1 MARSKPT
8 AKRAA
13 ADAKV
18 IRRKAVRGN
27 CVRRVFSNKEKVE
40 FVKRWQESRRTCAE
54 FERVHQLPASAV
66 AKWRKQLGALSKA
79 SATGFSKKGGE
90 HRTLELKLMEWLR
103 VRWGWKGFRVSP
115 RMIQAQGRAL
125 AVKLRVTGF
134 EASDG
139 WYQRF
144 RDRHGLKLVRLHGER
159 SSADHEAAAGY
170 KEKFEKMVAA
180 LKIPES
186 NIFNADQT
194 LLYPRLQLN
203 TSVCPEDRSKRP
215 QDSRRAL
222 LLLDG
227 NGMHYTS
234 LFDIYKASPAGASAA
249 AADTG
254 GVTPPARDGPLPI
267 DGTGYCSEVRKHH
280 VPAPARRPAQ
290 EPIMR
295 QIRSHGADLTVGDV
309 LLHVR
314 MLPPNTTT
322 ELQPCDQ
329 GLIAWLKSEWRRSL
343 DTRSLAAE
351 SSAAAASFARD
362 VTVVDVMQFLN
373 GRIRSIPHV
382 VGKRYWGV
390 LTGKEQPSEE
400 GDVGESI
407 ESRVEAAVAR
417 QERMVEE

>member
-1 MARSKPT
+1 MTSEHCMARSKPT

-203 TSVCPEDRSKRP
+203 TSVCPEAEAKKLRGKKKDKFRVGMMVTSCADGDHTCPLVFAHVSKPHTMDDKDFPTLPGQTYVR
-215 QDSRRAL
+215 QRR
-222 LLLDG
+222 
-227 NGMHYTS
+227 
-234 LFDIYKASPAGASAA
+234 
-249 AADTG
+249 
-254 GVTPPARDGPLPI
+254 
-267 DGTGYCSEVRKHH
+267 
-280 VPAPARRPAQ
+280 
-290 EPIMR
+290 
-295 QIRSHGADLTVGDV
+295 
-309 LLHVR
+309 
-314 MLPPNTTT
+314 
-322 ELQPCDQ
+322 
-329 GLIAWLKSEWRRSL
+329 
-343 DTRSLAAE
+343 
-351 SSAAAASFARD
+351 
-362 VTVVDVMQFLN
+362 
-373 GRIRSIPHV
+373 GR
-382 VGKRYWGV
+382 
-390 LTGKEQPSEE
+390 
-400 GDVGESI
+400 
-407 ESRVEAAVAR
+407 AR
-417 QERMVEE
+417 QRRIQAV